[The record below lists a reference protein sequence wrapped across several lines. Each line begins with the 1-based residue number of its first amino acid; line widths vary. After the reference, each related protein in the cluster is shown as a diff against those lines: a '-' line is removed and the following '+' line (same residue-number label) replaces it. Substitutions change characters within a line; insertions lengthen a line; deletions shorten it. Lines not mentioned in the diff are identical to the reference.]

1 VCFAGCSNQWCCGGR
16 QREGDQAV
24 NDTQFQLFLEH
35 APAAVAMFDRDMRY
49 LAASRRWLDD
59 YRLNDAVLSRSHYE
73 VFPEIPDRWR
83 EIHRRALGGEVLEAE
98 EDRFERAD
106 GVVQWLRWEARPWR
120 TADGEIGGIVIFSED
135 VTERKRSEEALRQS
149 REDFA
154 RAQQVG
160 QIGWWRLDTMKNV
173 LSWSDETYRIF
184 GLPKRSPLTY
194 ETFLEAVHPDD
205 REFVDARWKA
215 AIKGEPYD
223 IQHRIVVSGQV
234 KWVREKAFL
243 EYDDKGGL
251 IGGFGVAQDIT
262 ERKRGEEAVSQQAR
276 LIELSFE
283 PIFMWDWDVG
293 IIEWNRG
300 CEQLYGFSRAEARG
314 KVSHQLL
321 GTRFPKSLAEFEE
334 EILAKGEWTGEL
346 RHFSRDGDKV
356 IVESRHQLIHW
367 NGRRL
372 VLETNRDIT
381 DRKRSEE
388 AMRVSETRF
397 RAIFENAATGI
408 AITDWQGRFL
418 QCNPAYCKLIGYTEE
433 ELGQIN
439 FSDLIHPDDRA
450 ENLAEIRRL
459 RDKELSCFEI
469 ENRYVRKDGEAVW
482 VRKFVSL
489 LHDQEDQPPHI
500 MALATDVTE
509 RRHMEAALLEA
520 DRRKDQF
527 LAMLAHELRNPL
539 ASIRNAVSVLQ
550 KLNDDD
556 AAAKDRARLLIT
568 IVERQVDHLIRLVD
582 DLLDV
587 ARIATGKIELRKQ
600 LVDLSDI
607 MRQAIE
613 TSQPAINAGQHMV
626 TISLAD
632 QPLTVDGDPVRLTQV
647 FANLL
652 NNSAKYTPPEGRI
665 EISTKRDGDEAV
677 VSIRDNGIG
686 IRAEMLPRVFDLFY
700 QASRTK
706 AREQGGMGIGLALAR
721 SLVEM
726 HGGQV
731 EARSGGPGRG
741 SEFVVRL
748 PLAAAPSQDERI
760 EGEATV
766 ASVLASHRVLVVDDD
781 RDVADSLVMLLQL
794 MSADVRVAYNG
805 ETALATVAEFKPDLA
820 LVDIGMSGM
829 DGYETARRIRLLPE
843 GKDLVLV
850 ALSGWGRDD
859 DRRRA
864 MEVGFD
870 HHFVKPMEID
880 ALENLLASAPV
891 GA

>member
-1 VCFAGCSNQWCCGGR
+1 
-16 QREGDQAV
+16 
-24 NDTQFQLFLEH
+24 
-35 APAAVAMFDRDMRY
+35 
-49 LAASRRWLDD
+49 
-59 YRLNDAVLSRSHYE
+59 
-73 VFPEIPDRWR
+73 
-83 EIHRRALGGEVLEAE
+83 
-98 EDRFERAD
+98 
-106 GVVQWLRWEARPWR
+106 
-120 TADGEIGGIVIFSED
+120 
-135 VTERKRSEEALRQS
+135 
-149 REDFA
+149 
-154 RAQQVG
+154 
-160 QIGWWRLDTMKNV
+160 
-173 LSWSDETYRIF
+173 
-184 GLPKRSPLTY
+184 
-194 ETFLEAVHPDD
+194 
-205 REFVDARWKA
+205 
-215 AIKGEPYD
+215 
-223 IQHRIVVSGQV
+223 
-234 KWVREKAFL
+234 
-243 EYDDKGGL
+243 
-251 IGGFGVAQDIT
+251 
-262 ERKRGEEAVSQQAR
+262 
-276 LIELSFE
+276 
-283 PIFMWDWDVG
+283 VG

-356 IVESRHQLIHW
+356 IVESRQQLIDW

-418 QCNPAYCKLIGYTEE
+418 QCNPAYCKLIGYTNE

-439 FSDLIHPDDRA
+439 FSDLILPDDHA
-450 ENLAEIRRL
+450 GNLAEIRRL
-459 RDKELSCFEI
+459 KDKELSSFEI
-469 ENRYVRKDGEAVW
+469 ENRYVRKDGEVVW
-482 VRKFVSL
+482 VRKSVSL

-500 MALATDVTE
+500 LALITDVTE

-539 ASIRNAVSVLQ
+539 APIRNAVSALQ

-556 AAAKDRARLLIT
+556 PAAKNRARLLIT
-568 IVERQVDHLIRLVD
+568 MVERQVEHLIRLVD

-587 ARIATGKIELRKQ
+587 ARITTGKIELRKQ
-600 LVDLSDI
+600 LVDLGDI

-613 TSQPAINAGQHMV
+613 TSQPAIDAGQHVV
-626 TISLAD
+626 TVSLAD

-652 NNSAKYTPPEGRI
+652 NNAAKYTPPEGRI

-686 IRAEMLPRVFDLFY
+686 IRAEMLPRVFDLFF
-700 QASRTK
+700 QTGRAKS
-706 AREQGGMGIGLALAR
+706 REQGGMGIGLALAR

-731 EARSGGPGRG
+731 EARSDGPGRG

-760 EGEATV
+760 GGEATV
-766 ASVLASHRVLVVDDD
+766 ASVPASHRVLVVDND

-794 MSADVRVAYNG
+794 MGADVRVAYNG
-805 ETALATVAEFKPDLA
+805 EAALVTVTEFKPDLA
-820 LVDIGMSGM
+820 LVDIGMPNM

-859 DRRRA
+859 DRRCA
-864 MEVGFD
+864 MEAGFD
-870 HHFVKPMEID
+870 HHFIKPMEFD
-880 ALENLLASAPV
+880 ALENLLASPPV
-891 GA
+891 RA